1 MHMPLC
7 HCIFNS
13 KMLTECL
20 PLATAGY
27 IDNCDASEGKSTLM
41 LLLFRI
47 LELDE
52 GTISIDGVPAPD
64 KISS

>member
-1 MHMPLC
+1 
-7 HCIFNS
+7 
-13 KMLTECL
+13 MLTECL